1 MSEEAFLNT
10 RANMPLAA
18 GERSRGI
25 YSGKWDF
32 TSEAADGVAKLC
44 MCGKICQQGYGKPER
59 VFRDAADV

>member
-1 MSEEAFLNT
+1 
-10 RANMPLAA
+10 MPLAA